1 LALAL
6 LVLIEIKSAAHH
18 LGKIRTNRSKKTAAA
33 EDLKYSKYVK
43 N

>member
-1 LALAL
+1 LALP
-6 LVLIEIKSAAHH
+6 VIIEIKTAAHY

-33 EDLKYSKYVK
+33 EDPKYSKYVK

>member
-6 LVLIEIKSAAHH
+6 AVLIEIKRAATP

-33 EDLKYSKYVK
+33 EDPKYSKYVK